1 MASVRGPVGTRA
13 PPVRAMQIIHDDP
26 PMPEEIAAG
35 FYPRFED
42 GWRRAEVAGRIA
54 MAVFV
59 VACALGLL
67 GQGAFSEREA
77 ANADR
82 SIVLRYEPIVRTGA
96 PTTVELDTRVPP
108 GGDRV
113 AVTMAKELVDLFGLE
128 RITPQ
133 PSRWEAGEAGIRL
146 EFPVLPGAGRVFV
159 RFSGSP
165 AFHGAA
171 RLWARLDAGET
182 LSWSQFAVP

>member
-1 MASVRGPVGTRA
+1 MDV
-13 PPVRAMQIIHDDP
+13 IHRDP
-26 PMPEEIAAG
+26 PMPVEIAAG

-42 GWRRAEVAGRIA
+42 GWRRAEVVGRA
-54 MAVFV
+54 LMLVFV
-59 VACALGLL
+59 LACLLGLL
-67 GQGAFSEREA
+67 GQGIFSERSA

-82 SIVLRYEPIVRTGA
+82 SIVLRYEPVVRYGA
-96 PTTVELDTRVPP
+96 PTAILLDTRVPA

-133 PSRWEAGEAGIRL
+133 PSRWEAGDDGIRL
-146 EFPVLPGAGRVFV
+146 EFPVLPGAERVFL

-165 AFHGAA
+165 SFRGGA
-171 RLWARLDAGET
+171 RLWARLDGGEA
-182 LSWSQFAVP
+182 LSWSQYSVP